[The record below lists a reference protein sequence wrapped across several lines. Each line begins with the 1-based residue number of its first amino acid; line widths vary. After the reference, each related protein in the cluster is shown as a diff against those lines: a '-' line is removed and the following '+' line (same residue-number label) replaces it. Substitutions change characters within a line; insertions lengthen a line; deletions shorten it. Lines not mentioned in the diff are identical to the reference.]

1 MTDMNVT
8 GPGVTSVTS
17 SNSPADTVT
26 VENGGILFVSSGGVI
41 SSLAVLSGGKA
52 TIGKQADTSDA
63 LGTEGIVSGGVVS
76 SGGIFSV
83 YAGGLVEDVTVSAS
97 QVMVSSGAVASN
109 MTLVSG
115 VTEVLYGVDS
125 GATVQA
131 NADQSLQAGGSAVG
145 ATLQLGTQDIGNGGT
160 AISTTVIGDSADDTA
175 YGGGQNINAG
185 GYASHTLVT
194 QYGNQQIRSNGSATD
209 TTLTNGGVQDIQ
221 GGGSATSTTVSSG
234 GVLQVDGGA
243 FLSGA
248 TISNGGTLEATSAV
262 GSTTTV
268 SDVTVL
274 SGGTLE
280 MKDAG
285 ITVTGLT
292 LYSGAD
298 IQLDTISYSASG
310 AQQTTYSVSGNTL
323 TVSGYDAG
331 GDAVTQAFSF
341 AGTVGT
347 ITPDEFS
354 LVQGVNGTGVNYAAC
369 YCPGTLIA
377 TKDGEVP
384 VEQLKIGDMVRVASG
399 ALKKIRW
406 IGRRSYAAEFV
417 SNNRGLL
424 PILIKANALADNV
437 PRRDLKVSPLHAMY
451 LDGVLVAASSLIN
464 GETVVQ
470 CELNEQIDYFNIELD
485 THDLL
490 LAEGAPSESY
500 VEDGGRG
507 IFHNAAEFYTRYP
520 DAVTMEAVHCAPRVE
535 EGEALVA
542 IWQRINA
549 RAQAL
554 KTQHLSGEVAAA
566 SIHGVSGWFA
576 GLADAKPFAVEL
588 VLDGEVVAH
597 FMTEE
602 GQIVPTENGSEKRH
616 YFGMIY
622 PQALASRDVVIRRA
636 EDGLHLFPG
645 VQPETPEEASPTK
658 QADGKRKTPFDPADY
673 RGAVDHVSHT
683 CIGGWIW
690 NEKRPWEKASLDI
703 CIDGKR
709 VGTVP
714 AVNYRADLIP
724 AGMGNGWSGFRMT
737 LKEPLDW
744 KASHTV
750 AVLFSGTDVHLP
762 GSPAQ
767 LSVPEQFDE
776 TLRNV
781 IGRAVKDLSTS
792 TERRKVLSFIL
803 EQAAHLRQ
811 KEADL
816 DGQREKRAD
825 LHHERQLAGRAA
837 ADMPVMRRA
846 LVICEAMPRIGHD
859 PDAAPLLSHIRSLAR
874 LGYDVTVSTVDHVA
888 VPETEKL
895 LETDGISIARAPL
908 YASPEEVL
916 RRQAGCF
923 DLVYLRGLNAA
934 SSYAGL
940 ARRYMGRATVVYGTR
955 ELQYLRLERQAET
968 EARVDLLR
976 AIGRMRTY
984 EVTTALLC
992 DQVIVHSQLEAN
1004 RLQHLVPALNVHVV
1018 PWEVQPEAVEQPS
1031 SARSGVAFFGYYDR
1045 ADSLDAA
1052 ILLVREIMPMVWARR
1067 PDIKC
1072 LLAGPGQGKTV
1083 STLAMPVEP
1092 GCGGVEILEG
1102 IDNPTKALFPQ
1113 VLAGVVPLNFGAGVD
1128 GVVLSA
1134 FAAGVPCVM
1143 SAVSAE
1149 GLVLPGRLKGLG
1161 QNSVEG
1167 IAEQILRL
1175 HDEPETSDELGRTE
1189 LRLIREQ
1196 FSVANVDRCFSQ
1208 ALGVKLVS
1216 SDIISMAG

>member
-8 GPGVTSVTS
+8 GPGVTSITS

-26 VENGGILFVSSGGVI
+26 VENGGTLFVSSGGVI
-41 SSLAVLSGGKA
+41 SSIAVLSGAKVA
-52 TIGKQADTSDA
+52 IGKQADTSDP
-63 LGTEGIVSGGVVS
+63 LGTQGIVSGGVVS
-76 SGGIFSV
+76 SGGLFSV
-83 YAGGLVEDVTVSAS
+83 YAGGLVKDVTVSAT
-97 QVMVSSGAVASN
+97 QVLVSCGAVASN

-115 VTEVLYGVDS
+115 VTEVLSGIDS

-160 AISTTVIGDSADDTA
+160 AISTTVIGDSADDTD

-194 QYGNQQIRSNGSATD
+194 KYGNQQIRSNGSATD

-221 GGGSATSTTVSSG
+221 AGGSATSTTVSSG
-234 GVLQVDGGA
+234 GILQINGGA

-248 TISNGGTLEATSAV
+248 TISNGGTLEATSVV

-310 AQQTTYSVSGNTL
+310 AQQTTYSVSGDTL
-323 TVSGYDAG
+323 TVSGYDSDG
-331 GDAVTQAFSF
+331 NAVTQAFSF
-341 AGTVGT
+341 AGTAGT

-384 VEQLKIGDMVRVASG
+384 VEQLKIGDMVRTASG
-399 ALKKIRW
+399 TLKKIRW

-417 SNNRGLL
+417 RNNRGLL

-507 IFHNAAEFYTRYP
+507 VFHNAAEFYSLYP
-520 DAVTMEAVHCAPRVE
+520 DAVPTEAVHYAPRVE
-535 EGEALVA
+535 AGEVLVA

-554 KTQHLSGEVAAA
+554 RKPHLSGQVISA
-566 SIHGVSGWFA
+566 SVHSIAGWFA
-576 GLADAKPFAVEL
+576 GLIDAKPFPIEL
-588 VLDGEVVAH
+588 VLDGKVVARL
-597 FMTEE
+597 MTEE
-602 GQIVPTENGSEKRH
+602 GKTVQTESGLEIRH
-616 YFGMIY
+616 YFSNAYIRS
-622 PQALASRDVVIRRA
+622 LSSRNVVIRRT
-636 EDGLHLFPG
+636 EDGLCLFPG
-645 VQPETPEEASPTK
+645 VLPETSEDAF
-658 QADGKRKTPFDPADY
+658 QNAQKTESCEVTFNSSDY
-673 RGAVDHVSHT
+673 RGRVDHVSHD
-683 CIGGWIW
+683 CVHGWVW

-714 AVNYRADLIP
+714 AVNYRADLVP
-724 AGMGNGWSGFRMT
+724 AGMGNGWSGFRMK

-744 KASHTV
+744 KTAHTV
-750 AVLFSGTDVHLP
+750 EVLYSGTDVHVP

-767 LSVPEQFDE
+767 LSVPEQFDGA
-776 TLRNV
+776 LRNV
-781 IGRAVKDLSTS
+781 IGRAVKDLSSS
-792 TERRKVLSFIL
+792 TERRKALSFIL

-816 DGQREKRAD
+816 DGQRE
-825 LHHERQLAGRAA
+825 ERTALRQERRLAGRAA

-874 LGYDVTVSTVDHVA
+874 LGYDVTVSTVDHA
-888 VPETEKL
+888 GVPETETL
-895 LETDGISIARAPL
+895 LEAEGISIARAPL

-923 DLVYLRGLNAA
+923 DLVYLRGLSAA

-992 DQVIVHSQLEAN
+992 DQVIVHSHLEAN

-1018 PWEVQPEAVEQPS
+1018 PWEMQPEAVEQPS
-1031 SARSGVAFFGYYDR
+1031 STRSGVAFFGYYDR

-1052 ILLVREIMPMVWARR
+1052 VLLVREIMPLVWARR

-1072 LLAGPGQGKTV
+1072 LLAGPGQGKAV
-1083 STLAMPVEP
+1083 NTLAMSVEP
-1092 GCGGVEILEG
+1092 GCGGVEILGG

-1143 SAVSAE
+1143 SEVSAE
-1149 GLVLPGRLKGLG
+1149 GLVLPGRLKGLV

-1189 LRLIREQ
+1189 LGLIREQ
-1196 FSVANVDRCFSQ
+1196 FSVENVDRCFGQ
-1208 ALGVKLVS
+1208 ALGVKFVPS
-1216 SDIISMAG
+1216 EAISMAG